1 MTKNSD
7 FEDALAI
14 FRLEGLELTEQEIE
28 LLRELDQLQ
37 YTEEQIRAFLK
48 AGRRGADES
57 KSG

>member
-1 MTKNSD
+1 MTKNND

-14 FRLEGLELTEQEIE
+14 FRLEGLELTEQEVQ
-28 LLRELDQLQ
+28 LLMELDQLPFS
-37 YTEEQIRAFLK
+37 EEQIRAFLK

>member
-7 FEDALAI
+7 FEDAFAI
-14 FRLEGLELTEQEIE
+14 FRLEGLELTEQEIQ
-28 LLRELDQLQ
+28 LLRELDQLPFS
-37 YTEEQIRAFLK
+37 EEQIRAFLK

>member
-14 FRLEGLELTEQEIE
+14 FRLEGFELTEQEIQ
-28 LLRELDQLQ
+28 LLRELDRLP
-37 YTEEQIRAFLK
+37 YTEEQILAFLK